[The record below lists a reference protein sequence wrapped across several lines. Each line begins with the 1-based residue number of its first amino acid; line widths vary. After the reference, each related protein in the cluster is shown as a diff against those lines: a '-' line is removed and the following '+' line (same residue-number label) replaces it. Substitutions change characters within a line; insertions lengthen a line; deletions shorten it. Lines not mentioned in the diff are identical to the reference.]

1 MAFSSGNTVKSRNK
15 KALSEKMNLVVKK
28 TLTYILLILVAIIM
42 LGPFLWLF
50 STALKSQGENIFAYP
65 PKLIPEHLTLRNF
78 VDVMNSFPFW
88 RYLFNSTLVSVL
100 TVVLNVLFC
109 SLAAYPLARMKF
121 KGRNIIFALVIST
134 MIIPFQLLMI
144 PIYSLALHLGL
155 QNTYAGI
162 ILPHITTAFGVFI
175 MRQGMLTVPFE
186 LDESAWMDGANSFQV
201 WRKIIM
207 PSVRPSMITLA
218 IFTFVSSWD
227 DFLWPLIIVDDQNMY
242 TLPLGVNML
251 TGTFA
256 SDWKLIAAG
265 SIISIIP
272 IMIVFVFLQ
281 RYFVSGLKG
290 AVKG

>member
-1 MAFSSGNTVKSRNK
+1 MAVSRNDVPLRRNSRLPGK
-15 KALSEKMNLVVKK
+15 VSAFIKK
-28 TLTYILLILVAIIM
+28 TLTYVILIVVAIFM

-65 PKLIPEHLTLRNF
+65 PKLIPEHFTLKNF
-78 VDVMNSFPFW
+78 VAVMDSFPFW
-88 RYLFNSTLVSVL
+88 RYLFNSTLVSTL
-100 TVVLNVLFC
+100 TVIFNILFC

-121 KGRNIIFALVIST
+121 RGRNVIFALIIST

-155 QNTYAGI
+155 QNTYAGM

-175 MRQGMLTVPFE
+175 MRQGMLTVPYE
-186 LDESAWMDGANSFQV
+186 LDESAKMDGANSFQI

-227 DFLWPLIIVDDQNMY
+227 DFLWPLIIVDDQDMY

-272 IMIVFVFLQ
+272 IIIVFLFLQ

>member
-1 MAFSSGNTVKSRNK
+1 MAVSRNDVPLRRNSRLPGK
-15 KALSEKMNLVVKK
+15 VSAFIKK
-28 TLTYILLILVAIIM
+28 TLTYVILIVVAIFM

-65 PKLIPEHLTLRNF
+65 PKLIPEHFTLKNF
-78 VDVMNSFPFW
+78 VAVMDSFPFW
-88 RYLFNSTLVSVL
+88 RYLFNSTLVSTL
-100 TVVLNVLFC
+100 TVIFNILFC

-121 KGRNIIFALVIST
+121 RGRNVIFALIIST

-155 QNTYAGI
+155 QNTYAGM

-175 MRQGMLTVPFE
+175 MRQGMLTVPYE
-186 LDESAWMDGANSFQV
+186 LDESAKMDGANSFQI
-201 WRKIIM
+201 WRKSIM
-207 PSVRPSMITLA
+207 PSVRPSMIIL
-218 IFTFVSSWD
+218 
-227 DFLWPLIIVDDQNMY
+227 DDQDMY

-272 IMIVFVFLQ
+272 IIIVFLFLQ